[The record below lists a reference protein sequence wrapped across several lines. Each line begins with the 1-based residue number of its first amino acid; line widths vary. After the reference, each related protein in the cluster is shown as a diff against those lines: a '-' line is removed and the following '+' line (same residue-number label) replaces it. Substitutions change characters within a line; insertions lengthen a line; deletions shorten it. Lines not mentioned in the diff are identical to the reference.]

1 MTSTLRTAF
10 LVMLLAL
17 ASAVAHADSLTS
29 CVTNI
34 TPGGGITCDVHQV
47 KADGT
52 YSQISDAFEL
62 PTFVTSGYLVI
73 TTDVA
78 DPSNINAWLDVVSF
92 TDGGFGMNSWIQLF
106 SFGCDY
112 PASPLYGSTTGCFPS
127 YDTVVGGLT
136 HTFLSLTG
144 FPKVYNAGNNTYNI
158 FDPADTTGGGGT
170 GEIPPPDTT
179 VPEPASLLLLG
190 SGLLVIAGR
199 FARKAKHH
207 C

>member
-10 LVMLLAL
+10 LVVLLAL

-62 PTFVTSGYLVI
+62 PTFITSGYLVI

-92 TDGGFGMNSWIQLF
+92 IDNGAGNNSSIQLF
-106 SFGCDY
+106 SFGCD
-112 PASPLYGSTTGCFPS
+112 SLFSTSYGCFPTYS
-127 YDTVVGGLT
+127 TVTDALT
-136 HTFLSLTG
+136 YAFLSLSG
-144 FPKVYNAGNNTYNI
+144 FPKVYEAGFNTFNI
-158 FDPADTTGGGGT
+158 FDPAETTGGGGT
-170 GEIPPPDTT
+170 GEIPPPDTK

-190 SGLLVIAGR
+190 SGLLAIAGR
-199 FARKAKHH
+199 IARKAKHH